1 MAKKEIKVEDG
12 SKEKNKAPTI
22 DKNSNKHDLE
32 STEDV
37 LNEALAK
44 IEAEAKENYDKYLR
58 AVAEMENFKKRAI
71 KERADLIRYAGE
83 NLARDLLEVVDNLEL
98 ACAHKVEGSS
108 EEVTKGI
115 SLILDRFKAILDQY
129 QIKSQSCLGQEFDPE
144 KQEAISTQP
153 TNEKKAGTVVEEY
166 RKAYFFKDKLLRPAQ
181 VIVAVEEPK
190 GQKESEGA

>member
-22 DKNSNKHDLE
+22 DKNSSKHDLE

-98 ACAHKVEGSS
+98 ACAHNIEGSS

-115 SLILDRFKAILDQY
+115 KLILDRFKAIMDQH
-129 QIKSQSCLGQEFDPE
+129 QIKPQSYLGEIFDPE

-153 TNEKKAGTVVEEY
+153 TNEKKVGTVVEEY

-181 VIVAVEEPK
+181 VIVAVEESNE
-190 GQKESEGA
+190 QKESEEG